1 METAAGQVGPR
12 LVEYVDATPEVRAVF
27 DDIKATRGVADVN
40 NLWKALAVHPPTL
53 ARTWTG
59 VKEVMAPGALDP
71 LPKELLYLVASM
83 VAGCTYCTAF
93 HGMLLRGV
101 AKDEQFADTL
111 AADFTQAGLSPRHR
125 AMLDFAVKVNRD
137 AEAITEED
145 RAGLR
150 AVGFDDEAI
159 FMICSTAAFYAG
171 ANRLAQAIG
180 LRPSNRYGSMHRA
193 APARA
198 TG

>member
-1 METAAGQVGPR
+1 MSDDRLCALTLRERDNLDAEMQALVRGLEKKVGFVPNFVRLFATDNLRLRAFMGQYLELMRRDSGLSPLEHEMIAV
-12 LVEYVDATPEVRAVF
+12 VSAT
-27 DDIKATRGVADVN
+27 TN
-40 NLWKALAVHPPTL
+40 
-53 ARTWTG
+53 
-59 VKEVMAPGALDP
+59 
-71 LPKELLYLVASM
+71 
-83 VAGCTYCTAF
+83 GCTYCTAF

-111 AADFTQAGLSPRHR
+111 ASDFTQAGLSPRHR

-180 LRPSNRYGSMHRA
+180 LRPSERYASMHRA

>member
-1 METAAGQVGPR
+1 MSDDR
-12 LVEYVDATPEVRAVF
+12 LC
-27 DDIKATRGVADVN
+27 
-40 NLWKALAVHPPTL
+40 ALTL
-53 ARTWTG
+53 R
-59 VKEVMAPGALDP
+59 ERDNLDP
-71 LPKELLYLVASM
+71 EMQALVRGLEKKYGFVPNFVRLFATDNLRLRAFMGQYLELMRRDSGLSPLEHEMIAVVSATTN
-83 VAGCTYCTAF
+83 GCTYCTAF

-137 AEAITEED
+137 AEAITDAD

-180 LRPSNRYGSMHRA
+180 LRPSDRYGSMHRA